1 MSTRWF
7 CHISEFGGEKAD
19 VTFEGAALLP
29 VMLFLS
35 KHLTLFAP
43 SARQFSE
50 AFTKGES
57 LLAPEDLLELVQRH
71 RIQIVG
77 RRAWL
82 TSPASRMNSNWK
94 HAPWMSEFDDPIAE
108 MALADELLPLWDR
121 RVVLADPE
129 DGWAWADK
137 QLAAQS
143 DHAITARALLARKE
157 LPPGFIEKAG
167 RYSTLLGKKQKET
180 FTPAAKA
187 AQISLPEWLRVRS
200 VLRDARNHEEA
211 IKLTGSDLPVEPSK
225 HVEAIPAI
233 MGQRSQRGDAK
244 FGLPQNAQLTEFL
257 KIAASLSRPRNAQDL
272 EKLLER
278 EDRDDLIR
286 EMTPFMSNPNAA
298 LELHRQ
304 MKQNPPSWFSVL
316 NPVSGQTRLKRALK
330 LIGFAGLISEI
341 VGIRLAPEA
350 VVGLAI
356 SVIEYS
362 KEIAERA
369 SWIPTSE
376 YDGPKFPAVLAYD
389 RTVARFSELNEL
401 GQRLLKPNF

>member
-167 RYSTLLGKKQKET
+167 RSSTLLGK
-180 FTPAAKA
+180 
-187 AQISLPEWLRVRS
+187 
-200 VLRDARNHEEA
+200 
-211 IKLTGSDLPVEPSK
+211 
-225 HVEAIPAI
+225 
-233 MGQRSQRGDAK
+233 
-244 FGLPQNAQLTEFL
+244 
-257 KIAASLSRPRNAQDL
+257 
-272 EKLLER
+272 
-278 EDRDDLIR
+278 
-286 EMTPFMSNPNAA
+286 
-298 LELHRQ
+298 
-304 MKQNPPSWFSVL
+304 
-316 NPVSGQTRLKRALK
+316 
-330 LIGFAGLISEI
+330 
-341 VGIRLAPEA
+341 
-350 VVGLAI
+350 
-356 SVIEYS
+356 
-362 KEIAERA
+362 
-369 SWIPTSE
+369 
-376 YDGPKFPAVLAYD
+376 
-389 RTVARFSELNEL
+389 
-401 GQRLLKPNF
+401 